1 MTTVSPFPAGSVK
14 GRLLQHLLRSKN
26 DPSYFNDVILQRG
39 PMWSAQ
45 KEWSEAVVAYR
56 QVCIE
61 SGNMTGKGWW
71 IAGLI
76 LWYLWTRKE
85 SLVYVTGPG
94 QTSLGAVL
102 WKEVRRAV
110 EGSRFWR
117 AGLLPA
123 VVSPGIKA
131 SPATV
136 VVRPGWQ
143 ALGFSTT
150 SVERASGHH
159 AKSLLVVCEEAS
171 GIEQEAW
178 DAIESLGY
186 ERLVA
191 IGNPIRADGHFAL
204 LSDQGD
210 RDALEHRP
218 AQVSCKHFVV
228 PSTMSPH
235 AHLARSPVGL
245 ADKVWL
251 EAVGREPGENS
262 PWYRSHVLAQRPKL
276 ASETLIPQE
285 WLNLALS
292 DATAAAVQTLRADA
306 GEWVA
311 PSALLA
317 LRPLPPAGNWL
328 RFSCSIRRFFVL
340 SPNIATINTPR
351 KLASFWRFSVT
362 AISSA
367 SHSLAT
373 DHWPLL

>member
-45 KEWSEAVVAYR
+45 KKWSKAVVAYR

-71 IAGLI
+71 VAGLI

-191 IGNPIRADGHFAL
+191 IGNPIRADGHFAD

-218 AQVSCKHFVV
+218 PQVSCKHFVV

-292 DATAAAVQTLRADA
+292 DATAAAVQTLRA
-306 GEWVA
+306 GA
-311 PSALLA
+311 PIWQG
-317 LRPLPPAGNWL
+317 PAWL
-328 RFSCSIRRFFVL
+328 
-340 SPNIATINTPR
+340 
-351 KLASFWRFSVT
+351 
-362 AISSA
+362 
-367 SHSLAT
+367 
-373 DHWPLL
+373 